1 MKLRLYIL
9 ALLLISPPLWA
20 QDPAPTLEKPP
31 KLIDL
36 VPADIPEGT
45 EFPSPEV
52 QVLLEIEVDETG
64 KVSQVRVI
72 EGPGDPFNTSAQEAA
87 KNFTFEPAV
96 LSTGETVP
104 VTINFRMKITA
115 PKPIVPVPAP
125 VPVPEKKPDPVL
137 YTGTLIERGTRKP
150 LAGVEVQAL
159 SSGETL
165 ATTAT
170 DDQGRFSLKVP
181 ATKFTLTALPPGHER
196 LEAAVEAQPGEERE
210 ETFYL
215 EESGGI
221 FETVVRA
228 EAVRREVTRQV
239 IPKEVVEKVAGT
251 SGDVL
256 KVVQN
261 LPGAGRSS
269 FGGGALILRGASP
282 GDSRVFLEGQEIPLL
297 YHFFGIRSTFN
308 SAFLEAVEYVP
319 GNFAPDFGRATGG
332 IVEVKVRDPA
342 TDLFRGNVDLNVYD
356 AGFVLEGPLSDSWS
370 IGGAFH
376 RSWVDTFV
384 SAVIPDDAN
393 VSFNTAPRYY
403 DYQLIAS
410 YNPNPDHKLRLLAYG
425 SMDKVIVLFDRPAS
439 DPAIR
444 GEISARIMF
453 HNLQAVYTSRLA
465 PYLTQE
471 TSLLL
476 GLQEFK
482 TELGPEFF
490 FNLNILRL
498 AFRTAWTWEAL
509 DWLRVRAGM
518 DIRLDDASID
528 LISPLRPVE
537 GENLPPTST
546 QNRYASEEQTSI
558 YEPAVFAELEMN
570 PLEDLIVL
578 PGVRVDY
585 YRENQRWTVDPRL
598 TVRYRLM
605 EGTVLKGGVG
615 YFQQPPTADQTDDA
629 LGNPDLYSLRSSH
642 TSLGVEQ
649 VVVEGIDVQLA
660 GFYKWLDRLVI
671 RNPAFFSDPQAV
683 PYLTG
688 GTGRIL
694 GLELLI
700 RARVGEWF
708 TGWLAYTFQRS
719 YRKDG
724 PGTEERLFD
733 FDQPHILTAVGTFE
747 LGAGWSAGFRFR
759 LVSGNPF
766 TPVVGS
772 VYDAASDTYVPVFGQ
787 TNSGR
792 LGAFHQLDL
801 RVDKLWTFETWRLG
815 VYLDVQNV
823 YLHENPEGY
832 SYSYDYSGR
841 QPISGIPIL
850 PILGVK
856 GEW

>member
-45 EFPSPEV
+45 DFPSPEV
-52 QVLLEIEVDETG
+52 QVLLEIEVDATG
-64 KVSQVRVI
+64 KVSQVRVA
-72 EGPGDPFNTSAQEAA
+72 EGPGEPFNTAALEAA
-87 KNFTFEPAV
+87 KKFTFEPAL

-115 PKPIVPVPAP
+115 PKKIEPEPEPEPV
-125 VPVPEKKPDPVL
+125 PDPVI

-150 LAGVEVQAL
+150 LTGVEIQAL
-159 SSGETL
+159 SSGETI

-181 ATKFTLTALPPGHER
+181 ATNFTLTALPPGHER
-196 LEAAVEAQPGEERE
+196 LEAEVEAQPGEERE

-342 TDLFRGNVDLNVYD
+342 TDMFRGNVDLNVYD

-403 DYQLIAS
+403 DYQFIAS
-410 YNPNPDHKLRLLAYG
+410 YNPNPGHKLRLFAYG

-453 HNLQAVYTSRLA
+453 HNLQAIYSSRLA
-465 PYLTQE
+465 PFLTQE

-518 DIRLDDASID
+518 DIRLDNASID

-537 GENLPPTST
+537 GEDLPPTST
-546 QNRYASEEQTSI
+546 QNRYASEEQTSL

-570 PLEDLIVL
+570 PLENLIVL

-629 LGNPDLYSLRSSH
+629 LGNPDLYNLRSSH

-649 VVVEGIDVQLA
+649 VIVEGIDVQLA

-671 RNPAFFSDPQAV
+671 RNPAFFSDPQAT
-683 PYLTG
+683 PYLSG

-708 TGWLAYTFQRS
+708 SGWLAYTFQRS

-724 PGTEERLFD
+724 PGTKERLFD

-747 LGAGWSAGFRFR
+747 LGSGWSAGFRFR

-766 TPVVGS
+766 TPVIGS
-772 VYDAASDTYVPVFGQ
+772 IYDAASDTYVPVFGE

-792 LGAFHQLDL
+792 LGTFHQLDL

-823 YLHENPEGY
+823 YLRENPEGY
-832 SYSYDYSGR
+832 SYSYDYSNR

>member
-1 MKLRLYIL
+1 MKLGIYIL

-31 KLIDL
+31 KLIEL

-52 QVLLEIEVDETG
+52 QVLLEIEVDESG
-64 KVSQVRVI
+64 KVSQVRVV
-72 EGPGDPFNTSAQEAA
+72 EGPGDPFNTAALEAA
-87 KNFTFEPAV
+87 KKFTFEPAV
-96 LSTGETVP
+96 LSTGENVP

-115 PKPIVPVPAP
+115 PKKIVPVPAR
-125 VPVPEKKPDPVL
+125 VPVPEKKPDPVI

-150 LAGVEVQAL
+150 LPGVEVQAL
-159 SSGETL
+159 FSGETL

-170 DDQGRFSLKVP
+170 DDQGRFTLKVP
-181 ATKFTLTALPPGHER
+181 ATKFTVIALPPGHER

-215 EESGGI
+215 EESGGV

-342 TDLFRGNVDLNVYD
+342 ADLFRGNVDLNLYD

-376 RSWVDTFV
+376 RSWVDTFL
-384 SAVIPDDAN
+384 SAVVPEDAN

-410 YNPNPDHKLRLLAYG
+410 YHPDPGHKLRLFAYG

-439 DPAIR
+439 DPSIR

-453 HNLQAVYTSRLA
+453 HNLQATYSSRLA
-465 PYLTQE
+465 PFLTQE
-471 TSLLL
+471 TSLIL

-490 FNLNILRL
+490 FNLDILRF

-518 DIRLDDASID
+518 DIRVDDATID

-537 GENLPPTST
+537 GEDLPPTST
-546 QNRYASEEQTSI
+546 QNRYASKEQTSI
-558 YEPAVFAELEMN
+558 YEPAVFAELEIK

-598 TVRYRLM
+598 TVRYRPI

-615 YFQQPPTADQTDDA
+615 YFQQPPTPDQTDDV
-629 LGNPDLYSLRSSH
+629 LGNPDLYSLRSTH

-649 VVVEGIDVQLA
+649 VVAEGIDVQLA

-683 PYLTG
+683 PYLSG

-708 TGWLAYTFQRS
+708 SGWLAYTFQRS

-724 PGTEERLFD
+724 PGTKERLFD

-747 LGAGWSAGFRFR
+747 LGSGWSAGFRFR

-772 VYDAASDTYVPVFGQ
+772 VYDAASDTYVPIFGD

-792 LGAFHQLDL
+792 LGTFHQLDL

-823 YLHENPEGY
+823 YLRENPEGY
-832 SYSYDYSGR
+832 SYSYDYSNR

>member
-1 MKLRLYIL
+1 MRIRTFIL

-31 KLIDL
+31 KLIEL
-36 VPADIPEGT
+36 VPADMPEGT

-52 QVLLEIEVDETG
+52 QVLLELEVDETG
-64 KVSQVRVI
+64 KVSQARVV
-72 EGPGDPFNTSAQEAA
+72 EGPGDPFNTAALEATR
-87 KNFTFEPAV
+87 KFSFEPAV
-96 LSTGETVP
+96 LSTGEAVP
-104 VTINFRMKITA
+104 VTINFRMRITA
-115 PKPIVPVPAP
+115 PKPVDPVPARVP
-125 VPVPEKKPDPVL
+125 VPVPDPVM
-137 YTGTLIERGTRKP
+137 YTGTLMERGTRKP
-150 LAGVEVQAL
+150 LPGVEVQAL
-159 SSGETL
+159 AAGETL
-165 ATTAT
+165 ASTTT
-170 DDQGRFSLKVP
+170 DDQGRFTLEIPSES
-181 ATKFTLTALPPGHER
+181 FTLIALPPGHKK
-196 LEAAVEAQPGEERE
+196 LEAAIEAQPGEERE

-215 EESGGI
+215 EESGGL

-228 EAVRREVTRQV
+228 QAVRREVTRQV

-256 KVVQN
+256 QVVQN

-269 FGGGALILRGASP
+269 WGAGALILRGASP

-297 YHFFGIRSTFN
+297 YHFFGLRSTFN
-308 SAFLEAVEYVP
+308 SAFLETVEYVP

-342 TDLFRGNVDLNVYD
+342 ADLFRGNVDLNLYD
-356 AGFVLEGPLSDSWS
+356 AGFVLEGPLSENWS

-376 RSWVDTFV
+376 RSWVDTFLA
-384 SAVIPDDAN
+384 AVIPDDAN

-410 YNPNPDHKLRLLAYG
+410 YRPKPGQKLRLFAYG

-439 DPAIR
+439 DPTIR

-453 HNLQAVYTSRLA
+453 HNLQASYASRLS
-465 PYLTQE
+465 TSISQE
-471 TSLLL
+471 TSLVL

-482 TELGPEFF
+482 TEIGPEFF
-490 FNLNILRL
+490 FNLDILRFAL
-498 AFRTAWTWEAL
+498 RSAWTWEAL
-509 DWLRVRAGM
+509 DWLSVRAGL
-518 DIRLDDASID
+518 DIRVDDASID

-537 GENLPPTST
+537 GEDLPPAST
-546 QNRYASEEQTSI
+546 QNRYSVDDRSLI

-570 PLEDLIVL
+570 PVEDLIIL

-598 TVRYRLM
+598 TVRYRPL

-615 YFQQPPTADQTDDA
+615 YFQQPPTPDQTNDA
-629 LGNPDLYSLRSSH
+629 LGNPDLYNQRSSH
-642 TSLGVEQ
+642 TSLGIEQ
-649 VVVEGIDVQLA
+649 VITDGVDVQLA

-671 RNPAFFSDPQAV
+671 RNPAFFSDPTAV
-683 PYLTG
+683 PYLSG

-700 RARVGEWF
+700 RARLGDWF
-708 TGWLAYTFQRS
+708 SGWLAYTLQRS

-724 PGTEERLFD
+724 AGKEERLFD

-766 TPVVGS
+766 TPVTGS
-772 VYDAASDTYVPVFGQ
+772 VYDTASDTYVPVFGE
-787 TNSGR
+787 TNSDR
-792 LGAFHQLDL
+792 LGTFHQLDL
-801 RVDKLWTFETWRLG
+801 RVDKAWTFQTWKLG

-823 YLHENPEGY
+823 YLRENPEGY
-832 SYSYDYSGR
+832 SYSYDYTNR
-841 QPISGIPIL
+841 QPVSGFPIL
-850 PILGVK
+850 PIIGVK